1 LTSLNKHQNLF
12 AWRESEGCTIDC
24 EINLDELFETK
35 DGRKKF
41 DAKWKDFLAS
51 DPFNKKIYGGKGNL
65 LKYKSE
71 QLIPLK
77 KDKRPPL
84 LLVLGN
90 PATHSVEN
98 GMFFSF
104 EGNKKEHR
112 FWKSILKPAGVLNL
126 PFDSN
131 QAVTKLNK
139 QRREALFNLK
149 YDSPF
154 RIGLCVFIT
163 MPSAPGGKWGG
174 IAGVHKLLG
183 IRALRLLE
191 QAETERV
198 LDCANRFATPKGKV
212 LIFQKNAWNALRS
225 DDDPLYGID
234 MAKAGKLKGTLKD
247 NPKLPLFCVP
257 PTRLSGPCSNVLNKF
272 IFPKLGNE

>member
-1 LTSLNKHQNLF
+1 MTSLNKHQNLF
-12 AWRESEGCTIDC
+12 VWRESEGCTIDC
-24 EINLDELFETK
+24 EINLDELFETNE
-35 DGRKKF
+35 GRKKF

-51 DPFNKKIYGGKGNL
+51 DPFNKKIYEEKGNL

-163 MPSAPGGKWGG
+163 MPSAPGGKWSG

-191 QAETERV
+191 QAEAERV
-198 LDCANRFATPKGKV
+198 LDCANKFVTPKGKV

-234 MAKAGKLKGTLKD
+234 MAKAGKLKGTLKN

>member
-1 LTSLNKHQNLF
+1 MTSLNKHQNLF
-12 AWRESEGCTIDC
+12 VWRESEGCTIDC

-35 DGRKKF
+35 EGRKKF

-51 DPFNKKIYGGKGNL
+51 DPFNKKIYEEKGNL

-198 LDCANRFATPKGKV
+198 LDCANKFVTPKGKV

>member
-1 LTSLNKHQNLF
+1 MTSLNKHQNLF
-12 AWRESEGCTIDC
+12 VWRESEGCTIDC
-24 EINLDELFETK
+24 EINLDELFETNE
-35 DGRKKF
+35 GRKKF

-51 DPFNKKIYGGKGNL
+51 DPFNKKIYEEKGNL

-198 LDCANRFATPKGKV
+198 LDCANKFVTPKGKV